1 MKTQRAIVPETN
13 RETWM
18 VLDDDYLPVKPVE
31 DFLAYCDN
39 IERSPN
45 TVKMYAHHLKLYWEY
60 LQDAQLDWSSANVID
75 KIADFVA
82 WLRSPAPAPFD
93 TILVKEQEAKRQES
107 TVNAILS
114 AVAAFYEF
122 HERVGDV
129 EQPGSLYRLQVMPRQ
144 RYKSFLY
151 HIAKSKPVLSK
162 MVKLKEPRRLP
173 QTLKPDQVKQL
184 IDACQRYRDK
194 LLITSTFAP

>member
-1 MKTQRAIVPETN
+1 M
-13 RETWM
+13 
-18 VLDDDYLPVKPVE
+18 
-31 DFLAYCDN
+31 
-39 IERSPN
+39 
-45 TVKMYAHHLKLYWEY
+45 
-60 LQDAQLDWSSANVID
+60 AQLSDRRRRASALYYAFSRKEMGGHAAAQAATQQRGVR
-75 KIADFVA
+75 ALAVHG
-82 WLRSPAPAPFD
+82 LGPHHPRGL
-93 TILVKEQEAKRQES
+93 LVKEQEAKRQES